1 MSDYNRKSMRLA
13 STMAAL
19 IVTTLGS
26 GVVSAQ
32 EEDSSG
38 AAFIGSVMIFAV
50 ILVLVAAV
58 MFFAQRYKRCPP
70 DQIMV
75 IYGRTQKTPD
85 GKAKPS
91 KVLHGGAALVWPLI
105 QDYAYISLKPMT
117 INIDL
122 RGALSLQNIR
132 INVPSTFTIGV
143 STEEAVR
150 NNAAE
155 RLLGFKVADIEE
167 MAKEIIFGQLRL
179 TVATL
184 TIEQINQDRDSFL
197 ELIQKNVGAEM
208 RKVGLYLINVN
219 IADITDESDY
229 IESIGKKA
237 AATAVEQA
245 RIDVANAERDG
256 AIGKAEADRVKEI
269 QVAQNTA
276 EAEKGRKAAEAD
288 QRVYVEQ
295 QEAMA
300 VGGENAAQ
308 AEIARANADLA
319 EAEASAKQRADVATA
334 QAEAEIQ
341 KAVYEEEESKLRA
354 SEIARETVAKQQVEI
369 AADAEAERQRRIAR
383 GEADAILAKYEAEA
397 EGIQKVLDAKA
408 IGYKSLVGSASGDPK
423 AAATLLMVEKIES
436 MVEAQTEAI
445 RNLKIDKITV
455 WDSGNDADGNSATS
469 NFVSSLVQSL
479 PPIHDVAK
487 MSGVELPDYL
497 GSMTDDS
504 DES

>member
-1 MSDYNRKSMRLA
+1 
-13 STMAAL
+13 MADANE
-19 IVTTLGS
+19 ILG
-26 GVVSAQ
+26 
-32 EEDSSG
+32 
-38 AAFIGSVMIFAV
+38 IMIFAV
-50 ILVLVAAV
+50 VLILVAAV

-75 IYGRTQKTPD
+75 IYGRTERTAD
-85 GKAKPS
+85 GRPKPS
-91 KVLHGGAALVWPLI
+91 KTLHGGASLVWPLI

-143 STEEAVR
+143 STEPTIMA
-150 NNAAE
+150 NAAE
-155 RLLGFKVADIEE
+155 RLLGFRVEDIEE

-197 ELIQKNVGAEM
+197 ELIQKNVGQEM

-237 AATAVEQA
+237 ASTAVEQA
-245 RIDVANAERDG
+245 RVDVANAQRDG
-256 AIGKAEADRVKEI
+256 AIGQAEADRTREI
-269 QVAQNTA
+269 QVAQNNA
-276 EAEKGRKAAEAD
+276 EAEKGRKAAQAD

-334 QAEAEIQ
+334 NAEAEIA
-341 KAVYEEEESKLRA
+341 KAKYEEEEQTLRA
-354 SEIARETVAKQQVEI
+354 SEIARETIAKQQVEI
-369 AADAEAERQRRIAR
+369 AAEAEAERQRRIAR

-397 EGIQKVLDAKA
+397 EGVQKVLEAKA
-408 IGYKSLVGSASGDPK
+408 HGYSNLVSSASGDPK
-423 AAATLLMVEKIES
+423 AAATLLMVEKIEA
-436 MVEAQTEAI
+436 MVSAQTEAI

-455 WDSGNDADGNSATS
+455 WDSGNDKDGNSATS

-497 GSMTDDS
+497 GSMTEES

>member
-1 MSDYNRKSMRLA
+1 
-13 STMAAL
+13 MAEPED
-19 IVTTLGS
+19 VLG
-26 GVVSAQ
+26 
-32 EEDSSG
+32 
-38 AAFIGSVMIFAV
+38 IMIFAV
-50 ILVLVAAV
+50 VLILVAAV

-75 IYGRTQKTPD
+75 IYGRTERTAD
-85 GKAKPS
+85 GRPKPS
-91 KVLHGGAALVWPLI
+91 KTLHGGASLVWPLI

-143 STEEAVR
+143 STEPSIMA
-150 NNAAE
+150 NAAE
-155 RLLGFKVADIEE
+155 RLLGFRVEDIEE

-197 ELIQKNVGAEM
+197 ELIQKNVGQEM

-237 AATAVEQA
+237 ASTAVEQA
-245 RIDVANAERDG
+245 RVDVANAERDG
-256 AIGKAEADRVKEI
+256 AIGKAEADRTREI
-269 QVAQNTA
+269 QVAQNNA
-276 EAEKGRKAAEAD
+276 EAEKGRKAAQAD
-288 QRVYVEQ
+288 QRVFVEQ

-334 QAEAEIQ
+334 QAEAEIA
-341 KAVYEEEESKLRA
+341 KAKYDEEEQSLRA
-354 SEIARETVAKQQVEI
+354 SEIARETIAKQQVEI
-369 AADAEAERQRRIAR
+369 AAEAEAERQRRIAR

-397 EGIQKVLDAKA
+397 EGVKQVLEAKA
-408 IGYKSLVGSASGDPK
+408 QGYSNLVSSASGDPK
-423 AAATLLMVEKIES
+423 AAATLLMVEKIEA
-436 MVEAQTEAI
+436 MVSAQTEAI

-455 WDSGNDADGNSATS
+455 WDSGNDKDGNSATS

-497 GSMTDDS
+497 GSMTEES

>member
-1 MSDYNRKSMRLA
+1 MVEAEGIL
-13 STMAAL
+13 T
-19 IVTTLGS
+19 I
-26 GVVSAQ
+26 
-32 EEDSSG
+32 
-38 AAFIGSVMIFAV
+38 MIFAV
-50 ILVLVAAV
+50 VLILVAAV

-75 IYGRTQKTPD
+75 IYGRTERTAD
-85 GKAKPS
+85 GRPKPS
-91 KVLHGGAALVWPLI
+91 KTLHGGAALVWPLI

-143 STEEAVR
+143 STEPSIMA
-150 NNAAE
+150 NAAE
-155 RLLGFKVADIEE
+155 RLLGFKVEDIEE

-197 ELIQKNVGAEM
+197 ELIQKNVGQEM

-219 IADITDESDY
+219 IADITDNADY

-237 AATAVEQA
+237 ASTAVEQA
-245 RIDVANAERDG
+245 RVDVANAERDG
-256 AIGKAEADRVKEI
+256 AIGKAEADRTKDI
-269 QVAQNTA
+269 QVAKNTA
-276 EAEKGRKAAEAD
+276 EAEKGRKEAEAD
-288 QRVYVEQ
+288 QRVFVEQ
-295 QEAMA
+295 QEALA

-334 QAEAEIQ
+334 QSEAAI
-341 KAVYEEEESKLRA
+341 AMATYDEEEQKLRA

-369 AADAEAERQRRIAR
+369 AAEAEAERQRRIAR
-383 GEADAILAKYEAEA
+383 GEADAILAKYNAEA
-397 EGIQKVLDAKA
+397 EGIQNVLESKAK
-408 IGYKSLVGSASGDPK
+408 GYSSLVTSASGDPK
-423 AAATLLMVEKIES
+423 AAATLLMVEKIEA
-436 MVEAQTEAI
+436 MVNAQTEAI

-455 WDSGNDADGNSATS
+455 WDSGNNADGNSATS

-479 PPIHDVAK
+479 PPIHDIAK

-497 GSMTDDS
+497 GSMTDETNDS
-504 DES
+504 

>member
-1 MSDYNRKSMRLA
+1 
-13 STMAAL
+13 MAEAED
-19 IVTTLGS
+19 VLG
-26 GVVSAQ
+26 
-32 EEDSSG
+32 
-38 AAFIGSVMIFAV
+38 IMIFAV
-50 ILVLVAAV
+50 VLILVAAV

-75 IYGRTQKTPD
+75 IYGRTERTAD
-85 GKAKPS
+85 GRPKPS
-91 KVLHGGAALVWPLI
+91 KTLHGGASLVWPLI

-143 STEEAVR
+143 STEPSIMA
-150 NNAAE
+150 NAAE
-155 RLLGFKVADIEE
+155 RLLGFRVEDIEE

-197 ELIQKNVGAEM
+197 ELIQKNVGQEM

-237 AATAVEQA
+237 ASTAVEQA
-245 RIDVANAERDG
+245 RVDVANAERDG
-256 AIGKAEADRVKEI
+256 AIGKAEADRVREI
-269 QVAQNTA
+269 QVAQNNA
-276 EAEKGRKAAEAD
+276 EAEKGRKAAQAD

-334 QAEAEIQ
+334 QAEAEIA
-341 KAVYEEEESKLRA
+341 KAKYDEEEQSLRA

-369 AADAEAERQRRIAR
+369 AAEAEAERQRRIAR

-397 EGIQKVLDAKA
+397 EGVKQVLEAKA
-408 IGYKSLVGSASGDPK
+408 QGYSNLVSSASGDPK
-423 AAATLLMVEKIES
+423 AAATLLMVEKIEA
-436 MVEAQTEAI
+436 MVSAQTEAI

-455 WDSGNDADGNSATS
+455 WDSGNDKDGNSATS

-497 GSMTDDS
+497 GSMTEES
-504 DES
+504 DET

>member
-1 MSDYNRKSMRLA
+1 
-13 STMAAL
+13 MAEAED
-19 IVTTLGS
+19 VLG
-26 GVVSAQ
+26 
-32 EEDSSG
+32 
-38 AAFIGSVMIFAV
+38 IMIFAV
-50 ILVLVAAV
+50 VLILVAAV

-75 IYGRTQKTPD
+75 IYGRTERTAD
-85 GKAKPS
+85 GRPKPS
-91 KVLHGGAALVWPLI
+91 KTLHGGASLVWPLI

-143 STEEAVR
+143 STEPTIMA
-150 NNAAE
+150 NAAE
-155 RLLGFKVADIEE
+155 RLLGFRVEDIEE

-197 ELIQKNVGAEM
+197 ELIQKNVGQEM

-237 AATAVEQA
+237 ASTAVEQA
-245 RIDVANAERDG
+245 RVDVANAERDG
-256 AIGKAEADRVKEI
+256 AIGKAEADRTREI
-269 QVAQNTA
+269 QVAQNNA
-276 EAEKGRKAAEAD
+276 EAEKGRKAAQAD

-334 QAEAEIQ
+334 QAEAEIA
-341 KAVYEEEESKLRA
+341 KAKYDEEEQSLRA
-354 SEIARETVAKQQVEI
+354 SEIARETIAKQQVEI
-369 AADAEAERQRRIAR
+369 AAEAEAERQRRIAR

-397 EGIQKVLDAKA
+397 EGVKQVLEAKA
-408 IGYKSLVGSASGDPK
+408 QGYSNLVSSASGDPK
-423 AAATLLMVEKIES
+423 AAATLLMVEKIED
-436 MVEAQTEAI
+436 MVAAQTEAI

-455 WDSGNDADGNSATS
+455 WDSGNDKDGNSATS

-497 GSMTDDS
+497 GSMTEES

>member
-1 MSDYNRKSMRLA
+1 MVEAEGIL
-13 STMAAL
+13 T
-19 IVTTLGS
+19 I
-26 GVVSAQ
+26 
-32 EEDSSG
+32 
-38 AAFIGSVMIFAV
+38 MIFAV
-50 ILVLVAAV
+50 VLILVAAV

-75 IYGRTQKTPD
+75 IYGRTERTAD
-85 GKAKPS
+85 GRPKPS
-91 KVLHGGAALVWPLI
+91 KTLHGGAALVWPLI

-143 STEEAVR
+143 STEPTIMA
-150 NNAAE
+150 NAAE
-155 RLLGFKVADIEE
+155 RLLGFKVEDIEE

-197 ELIQKNVGAEM
+197 ELIQKNVGQEM

-219 IADITDESDY
+219 IADITDNADY

-237 AATAVEQA
+237 ASTAVEQA
-245 RIDVANAERDG
+245 RVDVANAERDG
-256 AIGKAEADRVKEI
+256 AIGKAEADRTKDI
-269 QVAQNTA
+269 QVAKNTA

-308 AEIARANADLA
+308 AEIAMANADLA

-334 QAEAEIQ
+334 IAEAEIA
-341 KAVYEEEESKLRA
+341 KATYDEEEQKLRA

-369 AADAEAERQRRIAR
+369 AAEAEAERQRRIAR

-397 EGIQKVLDAKA
+397 EGIQKVLESKAK
-408 IGYKSLVGSASGDPK
+408 GYSNLVTSASGDPK
-423 AAATLLMVEKIES
+423 AAATLLMVEKIEA
-436 MVEAQTEAI
+436 MVNAQTEAI
-445 RNLKIDKITV
+445 KNLKIDKITV
-455 WDSGNDADGNSATS
+455 WDSGNNADGNSATS

-497 GSMTDDS
+497 GSITDEAN
-504 DES
+504 ES

>member
-1 MSDYNRKSMRLA
+1 
-13 STMAAL
+13 
-19 IVTTLGS
+19 
-26 GVVSAQ
+26 
-32 EEDSSG
+32 
-38 AAFIGSVMIFAV
+38 
-50 ILVLVAAV
+50 
-58 MFFAQRYKRCPP
+58 
-70 DQIMV
+70 
-75 IYGRTQKTPD
+75 
-85 GKAKPS
+85 
-91 KVLHGGAALVWPLI
+91 
-105 QDYAYISLKPMT
+105 MT
-117 INIDL
+117 ININL
-122 RGALSLQNIR
+122 EKALSLQNIR

-143 STEEAVR
+143 STEPAIMA
-150 NNAAE
+150 NAAE
-155 RLLGFKVADIEE
+155 RLLGFKVDDIEE

-197 ELIQKNVGAEM
+197 ELIQKNVGQEM

-237 AATAVEQA
+237 ASTAVEQA
-245 RIDVANAERDG
+245 RIDVANAQRDG
-256 AIGKAEADRVKEI
+256 AIGQAKADRAKEI
-269 QVAQNTA
+269 EVAQNTA
-276 EAEKGRKAAEAD
+276 EAEKGRKAAQAD

-300 VGGENAAQ
+300 VAGENSAQ
-308 AEIARANADLA
+308 AEIAMANADLA

-334 QAEAEIQ
+334 ISEAEIA
-341 KAVYEEEESKLRA
+341 KATYDEEEQKLRA
-354 SEIARETVAKQQVEI
+354 SEIAREIVAKQQVEI
-369 AADAEAERQRRIAR
+369 AAEAEAERQRRIAR

-397 EGIQKVLDAKA
+397 EGIEKVLESKA
-408 IGYKSLVGSASGDPK
+408 RGYSSLVSSASGDPK
-423 AAATLLMVEKIES
+423 AAATLLMVEKIEA
-436 MVEAQTEAI
+436 MVNAQTEAI

-455 WDSGNDADGNSATS
+455 WDSGNNADGNSATS

-497 GSMTDDS
+497 GSLTDES

>member
-1 MSDYNRKSMRLA
+1 
-13 STMAAL
+13 MADPED
-19 IVTTLGS
+19 VLG
-26 GVVSAQ
+26 
-32 EEDSSG
+32 
-38 AAFIGSVMIFAV
+38 IMIFAV
-50 ILVLVAAV
+50 VLILVAAV

-75 IYGRTQKTPD
+75 IYGRTERTAD
-85 GKAKPS
+85 GRPKPS
-91 KVLHGGAALVWPLI
+91 KTLHGGASLVWPLI

-143 STEEAVR
+143 STEPSIMA
-150 NNAAE
+150 NAAE
-155 RLLGFKVADIEE
+155 RLLGFRVEDIEE

-197 ELIQKNVGAEM
+197 ELIQKNVGQEM

-237 AATAVEQA
+237 ASTAVEQA
-245 RIDVANAERDG
+245 RVDVANAERDG
-256 AIGKAEADRVKEI
+256 AIGKAEADRTREI
-269 QVAQNTA
+269 QVAQNNA

-334 QAEAEIQ
+334 QAEAEIA
-341 KAVYEEEESKLRA
+341 KAKYDEEEQSLRA
-354 SEIARETVAKQQVEI
+354 SEIARETIAKQQVEI
-369 AADAEAERQRRIAR
+369 AAEAEAERQRRIAR

-397 EGIQKVLDAKA
+397 EGVKQVLEAKA
-408 IGYKSLVGSASGDPK
+408 QGYSNLVSSASGDPK
-423 AAATLLMVEKIES
+423 AAATLLMVEKIEA
-436 MVEAQTEAI
+436 MVSAQTEAI

-455 WDSGNDADGNSATS
+455 WDSGNDKDGNSATS

-497 GSMTDDS
+497 GSMTEES

>member
-1 MSDYNRKSMRLA
+1 
-13 STMAAL
+13 
-19 IVTTLGS
+19 
-26 GVVSAQ
+26 
-32 EEDSSG
+32 
-38 AAFIGSVMIFAV
+38 
-50 ILVLVAAV
+50 
-58 MFFAQRYKRCPP
+58 
-70 DQIMV
+70 MV
-75 IYGRTQKTPD
+75 IYGRTERTAD
-85 GKAKPS
+85 GRPKPS
-91 KVLHGGAALVWPLI
+91 KTLHGGASLVWPLI

-143 STEEAVR
+143 STEPSIMA
-150 NNAAE
+150 NAAE
-155 RLLGFKVADIEE
+155 RLLGFRVEDIEE

-197 ELIQKNVGAEM
+197 ELIQKNVGQEM

-237 AATAVEQA
+237 ASTAVEQA
-245 RIDVANAERDG
+245 RVDVANAQRDG
-256 AIGKAEADRVKEI
+256 AIGQAEADRTREI

-308 AEIARANADLA
+308 AEIARANADLS

-334 QAEAEIQ
+334 NAEAEIA
-341 KAVYEEEESKLRA
+341 KAKYEEEEQTLRA
-354 SEIARETVAKQQVEI
+354 SEIARETIAKQQVEI
-369 AADAEAERQRRIAR
+369 AAEAEAERQRRIAR

-397 EGIQKVLDAKA
+397 EGVQKVLEAKA
-408 IGYKSLVGSASGDPK
+408 QGYSNLVSSASGDPK
-423 AAATLLMVEKIES
+423 AAATLLMVEKIEA
-436 MVEAQTEAI
+436 MVSAQTEAI

-455 WDSGNDADGNSATS
+455 WDSGNDKDGNSATS

-497 GSMTDDS
+497 GSMTEES

>member
-1 MSDYNRKSMRLA
+1 
-13 STMAAL
+13 MAA
-19 IVTTLGS
+19 
-26 GVVSAQ
+26 
-32 EEDSSG
+32 
-38 AAFIGSVMIFAV
+38 AADILTIMIFAV
-50 ILVLVAAV
+50 VLILVAAV

-75 IYGRTQKTPD
+75 IYGRTERTAD
-85 GKAKPS
+85 GRPKPS
-91 KVLHGGAALVWPLI
+91 KTLHGGAALVWPLI

-117 INIDL
+117 ININL
-122 RGALSLQNIR
+122 EKALSLQNIR

-143 STEEAVR
+143 STEPAIMA
-150 NNAAE
+150 NAAE
-155 RLLGFKVADIEE
+155 RLLGFKVDDIEE

-197 ELIQKNVGAEM
+197 ELIQKNVGQEM

-237 AATAVEQA
+237 ASTAVEQA
-245 RIDVANAERDG
+245 RIDVANAQRDG
-256 AIGKAEADRVKEI
+256 AIGQAKADRAKEI
-269 QVAQNTA
+269 EVAQNTA

-300 VGGENAAQ
+300 VAGENSAQ
-308 AEIARANADLA
+308 AEIARANADLD
-319 EAEASAKQRADVATA
+319 EAKASAKQRADTATA
-334 QAEAEIQ
+334 KAEAEIQ
-341 KAVYEEEESKLRA
+341 KAVYEEQEETLRA
-354 SEIARETVAKQQVEI
+354 TEIARETIAKQQVEI
-369 AADAEAERQRRIAR
+369 AAEADAQRQRLIAR

-397 EGIQKVLDAKA
+397 EGIQKVLESKAK
-408 IGYKSLVGSASGDPK
+408 GYSNLVASASGDPK
-423 AAATLLMVEKIES
+423 AAATLLMVEKIEE
-436 MVEAQTEAI
+436 MVKAQTEAI

-455 WDSGNDADGNSATS
+455 WDSGNNADGNSATS

-487 MSGVELPDYL
+487 MSGVELPDFL
-497 GSMTDDS
+497 GSMTDDP

>member
-1 MSDYNRKSMRLA
+1 
-13 STMAAL
+13 MAEAED
-19 IVTTLGS
+19 VLG
-26 GVVSAQ
+26 
-32 EEDSSG
+32 
-38 AAFIGSVMIFAV
+38 IMIFAV
-50 ILVLVAAV
+50 VLILVAAV

-75 IYGRTQKTPD
+75 IYGRTERTAD
-85 GKAKPS
+85 GRPKPS
-91 KVLHGGAALVWPLI
+91 KTLHGGASLVWPLI

-143 STEEAVR
+143 STEPSIMA
-150 NNAAE
+150 NAAE
-155 RLLGFKVADIEE
+155 RLLGFRVEDIEE

-197 ELIQKNVGAEM
+197 ELIQKNVGQEM

-237 AATAVEQA
+237 ASTAVEQA
-245 RIDVANAERDG
+245 RVDVANAQRDG
-256 AIGKAEADRVKEI
+256 AIGQAEADRTREI

-276 EAEKGRKAAEAD
+276 EAEKGRKAAQAD

-300 VGGENAAQ
+300 VSGENAAQ
-308 AEIARANADLA
+308 AEIARANADLS

-334 QAEAEIQ
+334 NAEAEIA
-341 KAVYEEEESKLRA
+341 KAKYEEEEQTLRA
-354 SEIARETVAKQQVEI
+354 SEIARETIAKQQVEI
-369 AADAEAERQRRIAR
+369 AAEAEAERQRRIAR

-397 EGIQKVLDAKA
+397 EGVQKVLEAKA
-408 IGYKSLVGSASGDPK
+408 QGYSNLVSSASGDPK
-423 AAATLLMVEKIES
+423 AAATLLMVEKIEA
-436 MVEAQTEAI
+436 MVSAQTEAI

-455 WDSGNDADGNSATS
+455 WDSGNDKDGNSATS

-497 GSMTDDS
+497 GSMTEES

>member
-1 MSDYNRKSMRLA
+1 
-13 STMAAL
+13 MADANE
-19 IVTTLGS
+19 ILG
-26 GVVSAQ
+26 
-32 EEDSSG
+32 
-38 AAFIGSVMIFAV
+38 IMIFAV
-50 ILVLVAAV
+50 VLILVAAV

-75 IYGRTQKTPD
+75 IYGRTERTAD
-85 GKAKPS
+85 GRPKPS
-91 KVLHGGAALVWPLI
+91 KTLHGGASLVWPLI

-143 STEEAVR
+143 STEPSIMA
-150 NNAAE
+150 NAAE
-155 RLLGFKVADIEE
+155 RLLGFRVEDIEE

-197 ELIQKNVGAEM
+197 ELIQKNVGQEM

-237 AATAVEQA
+237 ASTAVEQA
-245 RIDVANAERDG
+245 RVDVANAERDG
-256 AIGKAEADRVKEI
+256 AIGKAEADRTREI
-269 QVAQNTA
+269 QVAQNNA
-276 EAEKGRKAAEAD
+276 EAEKGRKAAQAD

-334 QAEAEIQ
+334 QAEAEIA
-341 KAVYEEEESKLRA
+341 KAKYDEEEQSLRA

-369 AADAEAERQRRIAR
+369 AAEAEAERQRRIAR

-397 EGIQKVLDAKA
+397 EGVRQVLEAKA
-408 IGYKSLVGSASGDPK
+408 QGYSNLVSSASGDPK
-423 AAATLLMVEKIES
+423 AAATLLMVEKIED
-436 MVEAQTEAI
+436 MVSAQTEAI

-455 WDSGNDADGNSATS
+455 WDSGNDKDGNSATS

-497 GSMTDDS
+497 GSMTEES

>member
-1 MSDYNRKSMRLA
+1 
-13 STMAAL
+13 MAEAED
-19 IVTTLGS
+19 VLG
-26 GVVSAQ
+26 
-32 EEDSSG
+32 
-38 AAFIGSVMIFAV
+38 IMIFAV
-50 ILVLVAAV
+50 VLILVAAV

-75 IYGRTQKTPD
+75 IYGRTERTAD
-85 GKAKPS
+85 GRPKPS
-91 KVLHGGAALVWPLI
+91 KTLHGGASLVWPLI

-143 STEEAVR
+143 STEPSIMA
-150 NNAAE
+150 NAAE
-155 RLLGFKVADIEE
+155 RLLGFRVEDIEE

-197 ELIQKNVGAEM
+197 ELIQKNVGQEM

-237 AATAVEQA
+237 ASTAVEQA
-245 RIDVANAERDG
+245 RVDVANAQRDG
-256 AIGKAEADRVKEI
+256 AIGQAEADRTREI
-269 QVAQNTA
+269 QVAQNNA
-276 EAEKGRKAAEAD
+276 EAEKGRKAAQAD

-334 QAEAEIQ
+334 QAEAEIA
-341 KAVYEEEESKLRA
+341 KAKYDEEEQSLRA
-354 SEIARETVAKQQVEI
+354 SEIARETIAKQQVEI
-369 AADAEAERQRRIAR
+369 AAEAEAERQRRIAR

-397 EGIQKVLDAKA
+397 EGVKQVLEAKA
-408 IGYKSLVGSASGDPK
+408 QGYSNLVSSASGEPK
-423 AAATLLMVEKIES
+423 AAATLLMVEKIEA
-436 MVEAQTEAI
+436 MVSAQTEAI

-455 WDSGNDADGNSATS
+455 WDSGNDKDGNSATS

-497 GSMTDDS
+497 GSMTEES

>member
-1 MSDYNRKSMRLA
+1 
-13 STMAAL
+13 MADANE
-19 IVTTLGS
+19 ILG
-26 GVVSAQ
+26 
-32 EEDSSG
+32 
-38 AAFIGSVMIFAV
+38 IMIFAV
-50 ILVLVAAV
+50 VLILVAAV

-75 IYGRTQKTPD
+75 IYGRTERTAD
-85 GKAKPS
+85 GRPKPS
-91 KVLHGGAALVWPLI
+91 KTLHGGASLVWPLI

-143 STEEAVR
+143 STEPSIMA
-150 NNAAE
+150 NAAE
-155 RLLGFKVADIEE
+155 RLLGFRVEDIEE

-197 ELIQKNVGAEM
+197 ELIQKNVGQEM

-237 AATAVEQA
+237 ASTAVEQA
-245 RIDVANAERDG
+245 RVDVANAQRDG
-256 AIGKAEADRVKEI
+256 AIGQAEADRTREI
-269 QVAQNTA
+269 QVAQNNA
-276 EAEKGRKAAEAD
+276 EAEKGRKAAQAD

-334 QAEAEIQ
+334 QAEAEIA
-341 KAVYEEEESKLRA
+341 KAKYDEEEQSLRA

-369 AADAEAERQRRIAR
+369 AAEAEAERQRRIAR

-397 EGIQKVLDAKA
+397 EGVQKVLEAKA
-408 IGYKSLVGSASGDPK
+408 QGYSNLVSSASGDPK
-423 AAATLLMVEKIES
+423 AAATLLMVEKIEA
-436 MVEAQTEAI
+436 MVSAQTEAI

-455 WDSGNDADGNSATS
+455 WDSGNDKDGNSATS

-497 GSMTDDS
+497 GSMTEES

>member
-1 MSDYNRKSMRLA
+1 
-13 STMAAL
+13 MAEAED
-19 IVTTLGS
+19 VLG
-26 GVVSAQ
+26 
-32 EEDSSG
+32 
-38 AAFIGSVMIFAV
+38 IMIFAV
-50 ILVLVAAV
+50 VLILVAAV

-75 IYGRTQKTPD
+75 IYGRTERTAD
-85 GKAKPS
+85 GRPKPS
-91 KVLHGGAALVWPLI
+91 KTLHGGASLVWPLI

-143 STEEAVR
+143 STEPSIMA
-150 NNAAE
+150 NAAE
-155 RLLGFKVADIEE
+155 RLLGFRVEDIEE

-197 ELIQKNVGAEM
+197 ELIQKNVGQEM

-237 AATAVEQA
+237 ASTAVEQA
-245 RIDVANAERDG
+245 RVDVANAQRDG
-256 AIGKAEADRVKEI
+256 AIGQAEADRTREI
-269 QVAQNTA
+269 QVAQNNA
-276 EAEKGRKAAEAD
+276 EAEKGRKAAQAA

-334 QAEAEIQ
+334 QAEAEIA
-341 KAVYEEEESKLRA
+341 KAKYDEEEQSLRA
-354 SEIARETVAKQQVEI
+354 SEIARETIAKQQVEI
-369 AADAEAERQRRIAR
+369 AAEAEAERQRRIAR

-397 EGIQKVLDAKA
+397 EGVKQVLEAKA
-408 IGYKSLVGSASGDPK
+408 QGYSNLVSSASGDPK
-423 AAATLLMVEKIES
+423 AAATLLMVEKIEA
-436 MVEAQTEAI
+436 MVSAQTEAI

-455 WDSGNDADGNSATS
+455 WDSGNDKDGNSATS

-497 GSMTDDS
+497 GSMTEES

>member
-1 MSDYNRKSMRLA
+1 
-13 STMAAL
+13 MAEAED
-19 IVTTLGS
+19 VLG
-26 GVVSAQ
+26 
-32 EEDSSG
+32 
-38 AAFIGSVMIFAV
+38 IMIFAV
-50 ILVLVAAV
+50 VLILVAAV

-75 IYGRTQKTPD
+75 IYGRTERTAD
-85 GKAKPS
+85 GRPKPS
-91 KVLHGGAALVWPLI
+91 KTLHGGASLVWPLI

-143 STEEAVR
+143 STEPSIMA
-150 NNAAE
+150 NAAE
-155 RLLGFKVADIEE
+155 RLLGFRVEDIEE

-197 ELIQKNVGAEM
+197 ELIQKNVGQEM

-237 AATAVEQA
+237 ASTAVEQA
-245 RIDVANAERDG
+245 RVDVANAERDG
-256 AIGKAEADRVKEI
+256 AIGKAEADRTREI
-269 QVAQNTA
+269 QVAQNNA
-276 EAEKGRKAAEAD
+276 EAEKGRKAAQAD

-300 VGGENAAQ
+300 VSGENAAQ

-334 QAEAEIQ
+334 QAEAEIA
-341 KAVYEEEESKLRA
+341 KAKYDEEEQSLRA
-354 SEIARETVAKQQVEI
+354 SEIARETIAKQQVEI
-369 AADAEAERQRRIAR
+369 AAEAEAERQRRIAR
-383 GEADAILAKYEAEA
+383 GEADAILARYEAEA
-397 EGIQKVLDAKA
+397 EGVKQVLEAKA
-408 IGYKSLVGSASGDPK
+408 QGYSNLVSSASGDPK
-423 AAATLLMVEKIES
+423 AAATLLMVEKIEA
-436 MVEAQTEAI
+436 MVSAQTEAI

-455 WDSGNDADGNSATS
+455 WDSGNDKDGNSATS

-497 GSMTDDS
+497 GSMTEES